1 MGRSA
6 RGLPS
11 PLSARRYGAAYGG
24 LCDRYAVRE
33 PQISARRGDPFRYRS
48 AYHGDPND
56 RSRIAERIVVGIHEK
71 GAVVFTGIIQ
81 AVGRIAAIES
91 GEQDIRLCIESGKL
105 PLEGVSL
112 GDSIATSGVCLT
124 VTELTGEGYWA
135 DVSPESLSLTTLGT
149 KGVGDSVNLETS
161 LTLSTPLGGHL
172 VSGHV
177 DGVGHVDN
185 IIEDARFWRVRI
197 AAPETLAR
205 YVAMKGSICVD
216 GTSLTVNQVEGCHFE
231 LTIIPQTW
239 EETVFSEYRVG
250 SPVNLEV
257 DVIARYLER
266 LMQFEAS
273 AEAT

>member
-1 MGRSA
+1 M
-6 RGLPS
+6 
-11 PLSARRYGAAYGG
+11 
-24 LCDRYAVRE
+24 
-33 PQISARRGDPFRYRS
+33 
-48 AYHGDPND
+48 
-56 RSRIAERIVVGIHEK
+56 
-71 GAVVFTGIIQ
+71 FTGIIQ
-81 AVGRIAAIES
+81 AVGHIAAIES

-149 KGVGDSVNLETS
+149 KAIGDLVNLETS

-177 DGVGHVDN
+177 DGVGHVDD

>member
-1 MGRSA
+1 M
-6 RGLPS
+6 
-11 PLSARRYGAAYGG
+11 
-24 LCDRYAVRE
+24 
-33 PQISARRGDPFRYRS
+33 
-48 AYHGDPND
+48 
-56 RSRIAERIVVGIHEK
+56 
-71 GAVVFTGIIQ
+71 FTGIIQ
-81 AVGRIAAIES
+81 AVGHIAAIES

-149 KGVGDSVNLETS
+149 KGVGDPVNLETS

-177 DGVGHVDN
+177 DGVGHVDD
-185 IIEDARFWRVRI
+185 IIEDARFWNVRI
-197 AAPETLAR
+197 AAPEALAR

-266 LMQFEAS
+266 LMQFETS
-273 AEAT
+273 AEAS

>member
-1 MGRSA
+1 M
-6 RGLPS
+6 
-11 PLSARRYGAAYGG
+11 
-24 LCDRYAVRE
+24 
-33 PQISARRGDPFRYRS
+33 
-48 AYHGDPND
+48 
-56 RSRIAERIVVGIHEK
+56 
-71 GAVVFTGIIQ
+71 FTGIIQ
-81 AVGRIAAIES
+81 AVGHIAAIES

-112 GDSIATSGVCLT
+112 GDSIATSGVCLN

-149 KGVGDSVNLETS
+149 KAIGDSVNLETS

-177 DGVGHVDN
+177 DGVGHVDD

>member
-1 MGRSA
+1 M
-6 RGLPS
+6 
-11 PLSARRYGAAYGG
+11 
-24 LCDRYAVRE
+24 
-33 PQISARRGDPFRYRS
+33 
-48 AYHGDPND
+48 
-56 RSRIAERIVVGIHEK
+56 
-71 GAVVFTGIIQ
+71 FTGIIQ
-81 AVGRIAAIES
+81 AVGHIAAIES

-149 KGVGDSVNLETS
+149 KGIGDPVHLETS

-177 DGVGHVDN
+177 DGVGHVDD

-197 AAPETLAR
+197 AAPEALAR

-266 LMQFEAS
+266 LMQFETSVEAS
-273 AEAT
+273 

>member
-1 MGRSA
+1 M
-6 RGLPS
+6 
-11 PLSARRYGAAYGG
+11 
-24 LCDRYAVRE
+24 
-33 PQISARRGDPFRYRS
+33 
-48 AYHGDPND
+48 
-56 RSRIAERIVVGIHEK
+56 
-71 GAVVFTGIIQ
+71 FTGIIQ
-81 AVGRIAAIES
+81 AVGHIAAIES

-149 KGVGDSVNLETS
+149 KAIGDSVNLETS

-177 DGVGHVDN
+177 DGVGHVDD

-197 AAPETLAR
+197 AAPESLAR

-273 AEAT
+273 TEAT

>member
-1 MGRSA
+1 
-6 RGLPS
+6 
-11 PLSARRYGAAYGG
+11 
-24 LCDRYAVRE
+24 
-33 PQISARRGDPFRYRS
+33 
-48 AYHGDPND
+48 
-56 RSRIAERIVVGIHEK
+56 
-71 GAVVFTGIIQ
+71 VFTGIIQ
-81 AVGRIAAIES
+81 AVGHIAAIES

-149 KGVGDSVNLETS
+149 KGIGDPVNLETS

-177 DGVGHVDN
+177 DGVGHVDD

-266 LMQFEAS
+266 LMQFDAS
-273 AEAT
+273 AEAS

>member
-1 MGRSA
+1 MGRST
-6 RGLPS
+6 RGLPG
-11 PLSARRYGAAYGG
+11 PLPARRYGSAHGG
-24 LCDRYAVRE
+24 LCDRYAGRE
-33 PQISARRGDPFRYRS
+33 PQISARRGDPFRHRS
-48 AYHGDPND
+48 AYHGDPD
-56 RSRIAERIVVGIHEK
+56 GRPRVAERLVIGIHQK

-81 AVGRIAAIES
+81 AVGHIAAIES

-149 KGVGDSVNLETS
+149 KAIGDSVNLETS

-177 DGVGHVDN
+177 DGVGHVDD

-273 AEAT
+273 TEAT